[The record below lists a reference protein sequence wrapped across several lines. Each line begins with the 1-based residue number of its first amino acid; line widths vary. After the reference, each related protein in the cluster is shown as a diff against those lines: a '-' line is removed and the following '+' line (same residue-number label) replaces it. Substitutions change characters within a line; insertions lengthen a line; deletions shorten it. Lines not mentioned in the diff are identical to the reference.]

1 MLGEGILG
9 MTFLL
14 FLVAAGFS
22 IAGVITDN
30 GTLLNISWVIWVV
43 GLVSAVIGWRRR
55 RHTFGSLEAA
65 EAAAAAGNPRAMRAL
80 ASVAKVNGDIEKTET
95 WLRAAIDKGDRE
107 SMWDMGRLVEERD
120 GLAASEPWF
129 RMAAENGHFVAK
141 RFFRK
146 GSALNMDG
154 TNPL

>member
-1 MLGEGILG
+1 

-14 FLVAAGFS
+14 FLVAAVCSVVGL
-22 IAGVITDN
+22 VTDN
-30 GTLLNISWVIWVV
+30 GSLMKIGLGIWAV
-43 GLVSAVIGWRRR
+43 GLVSAFLRWRRR
-55 RHTFGSLEAA
+55 RHTFGSIEELQ
-65 EAAAAAGNPRAMRAL
+65 AAADAGNPRALRAL
-80 ASVAKVNGDIEKTET
+80 ASLAKLNGDFDKAEEY
-95 WLRAAIDKGDRE
+95 LHAAIAKGDKE

-120 GLAASEPWF
+120 GLAASERWF

-154 TNPL
+154 NNPL

>member
-1 MLGEGILG
+1 

-14 FLVAAGFS
+14 FLVA
-22 IAGVITDN
+22 GVCSVVGVVTDN
-30 GTLLNISWVIWVV
+30 GSLVRVGLGIWVV
-43 GLVSAVIGWRRR
+43 GLVSAFFGWRRR
-55 RHTFGSLEAA
+55 RHTFGSIEEAQAAA
-65 EAAAAAGNPRAMRAL
+65 EAGNPRALRAL
-80 ASVAKVNGDIEKTET
+80 ASLAKLKGEVGKAEEY
-95 WLRAAIDKGDRE
+95 LHAAIAKGDKE

-146 GSALNMDG
+146 GSALNLDG